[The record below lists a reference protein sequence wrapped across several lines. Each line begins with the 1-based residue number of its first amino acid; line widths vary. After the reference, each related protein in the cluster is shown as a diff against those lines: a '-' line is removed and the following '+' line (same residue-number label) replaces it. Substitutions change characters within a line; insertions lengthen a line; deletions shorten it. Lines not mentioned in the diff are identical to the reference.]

1 MLVITAWDLTID
13 WLSAEA
19 LQEPDWEAKF
29 IIGKSTKRN
38 EDGSKYRV
46 ITSDI
51 RLPVDIKEAAYLCGD
66 EDNLSEV
73 KAEYGI
79 A

>member
-1 MLVITAWDLTID
+1 MLVITAWDINID

-38 EDGSKYRV
+38 EDGSKYKL

-51 RLPVDIKEAAYLCGD
+51 RLPIDIKEAAYLCGD
-66 EDNLSEV
+66 EDILDEV